1 MVRHMST
8 TTTRAGAATEIVA
21 SEACRILN
29 VDRSTLLRWVAAEK
43 VTPTR
48 KLPGSTGAFL
58 FDRDAIEELAAA
70 RKTARESRK
79 ASA

>member
-1 MVRHMST
+1 MQPHNPS
-8 TTTRAGAATEIVA
+8 ADDEIVA
-21 SEACRILN
+21 SEACRILQK
-29 VDRSTLLRWVAAEK
+29 DRSTLLRWVAAHK

-58 FDRDAIEELAAA
+58 FRRGDIEAIAADSA
-70 RKTARESRK
+70 TQ